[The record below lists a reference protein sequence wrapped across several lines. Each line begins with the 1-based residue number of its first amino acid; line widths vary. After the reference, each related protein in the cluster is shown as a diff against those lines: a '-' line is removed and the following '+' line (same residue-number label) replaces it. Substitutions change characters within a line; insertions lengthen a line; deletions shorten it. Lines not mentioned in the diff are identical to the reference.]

1 MKHTSSDSKYISLR
15 MPKVEYDK
23 IKQVRDQ
30 LKEDPKYSWVEN
42 LALGAFIGLMA
53 GLVIEDI
60 LASKK
65 KLR

>member
-1 MKHTSSDSKYISLR
+1 MVQTTSDSKYISLR
-15 MPKVEYDK
+15 MPKAEYEK

-30 LKEDPKYSWVEN
+30 LKEDPKYSWVGS

-65 KLR
+65 KTR

>member
-1 MKHTSSDSKYISLR
+1 MGNASSDSKYISLR

-30 LKEDPKYSWVEN
+30 LKEDPKYSWVGS

-53 GLVIEDI
+53 GLVIDDI
-60 LASKK
+60 LSSKK
-65 KLR
+65 KTH